1 MCAVL
6 RIRAGDGYSKGIP
19 QARSRTMT
27 LKPDFSPAALTGA
40 LGRRVSQTLLYVVD
54 LTVFVLHTMRSW
66 RGRRGLFNR
75 ASYHAVIA
83 QMIFTGIDALP
94 SVTLLGLAVGA
105 GITAQLIML
114 VQVVGTEADVINLLT
129 QVVALELAPLLTA
142 IIVTGRTGSA
152 ITVDLGNM
160 KLHREVEGLTL
171 LGMDVQD
178 YFISPRL
185 VGVGISQ
192 LILAVYFAVIAVVSG
207 VFFSALLMSFSHLK
221 YLVAIPLA
229 FDPVA
234 LIGFVLKNLMF
245 GLIIGAAA
253 SYHGLRV
260 GISPTEV
267 PQETQRAIVNSL
279 VLIFIID
286 GMMAVTLL

>member
-1 MCAVL
+1 
-6 RIRAGDGYSKGIP
+6 
-19 QARSRTMT
+19 
-27 LKPDFSPAALTGA
+27 
-40 LGRRVSQTLLYVVD
+40 
-54 LTVFVLHTMRSW
+54 
-66 RGRRGLFNR
+66 
-75 ASYHAVIA
+75 
-83 QMIFTGIDALP
+83 
-94 SVTLLGLAVGA
+94 
-105 GITAQLIML
+105 
-114 VQVVGTEADVINLLT
+114 
-129 QVVALELAPLLTA
+129 
-142 IIVTGRTGSA
+142 
-152 ITVDLGNM
+152 
-160 KLHREVEGLTL
+160 
-171 LGMDVQD
+171 VQD
-178 YFISPRL
+178 YFITPRL

-234 LIGFVLKNLMF
+234 LIGFVLKNVMF

-267 PQETQRAIVNSL
+267 PQETQRAIVNGL

>member
-1 MCAVL
+1 MTVKPHLSLAVL
-6 RIRAGDGYSKGIP
+6 AGAIG
-19 QARSRTMT
+19 RRTMQ
-27 LKPDFSPAALTGA
+27 S
-40 LGRRVSQTLLYVVD
+40 LLYVVD
-54 LTVFVLHTMRSW
+54 LTVFVLQAMGGWS
-66 RGRRGLFNR
+66 GRRGLFNR

-114 VQVVGTEADVINLLT
+114 FQVVGTEADVVNVLT
-129 QVVALELAPLLTA
+129 RVVALELAPLLTA
-142 IIVTGRTGSA
+142 IIVIGRTGSA
-152 ITVDLGNM
+152 IAVDLGNM

-171 LGMDVQD
+171 LGIDVQD
-178 YFISPRL
+178 FFISPRL
-185 VGVGISQ
+185 MGVGLSQ

-207 VFFSALLMSFSHLK
+207 VFFSALLVSFTHLK

-229 FDPVA
+229 FDPLA
-234 LIGFVLKNLMF
+234 LVGFLVKNLLF
-245 GLIIGAAA
+245 GLIIGASAC
-253 SYHGLRV
+253 YHGLRV
-260 GISPTEV
+260 DVSPTEV

-279 VLIFIID
+279 VLIFLLD

>member
-1 MCAVL
+1 
-6 RIRAGDGYSKGIP
+6 
-19 QARSRTMT
+19 MT
-27 LKPDFSPAALTGA
+27 RKPDFSPSALTGA

-54 LTVFVLHTMRSW
+54 LTVFVLHTMGSW
-66 RGRRGLFNR
+66 GGRRGLFNR

-178 YFISPRL
+178 YFITPRL

-234 LIGFVLKNLMF
+234 LIGFVLKNVMF

-267 PQETQRAIVNSL
+267 PQETQRAIVNGL